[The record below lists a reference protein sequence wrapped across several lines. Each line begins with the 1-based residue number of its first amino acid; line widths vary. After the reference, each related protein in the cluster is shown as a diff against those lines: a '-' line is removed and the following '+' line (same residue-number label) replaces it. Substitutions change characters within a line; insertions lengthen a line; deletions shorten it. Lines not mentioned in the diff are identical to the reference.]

1 MLHVRLVKTSTK
13 TITGAGETAARE
25 QRKEAIQTRA
35 AYSPVEF
42 AALFGRS
49 ATWAY
54 RRLYE
59 GAIQAVK
66 IGGRMMIPA
75 TEADKL
81 IKAEPVSFGGCAK

>member
-1 MLHVRLVKTSTK
+1 MKTNRNQ
-13 TITGAGETAARE
+13 TGAGETAARE
-25 QRKEAIQTRA
+25 QRKESVQQTRA
-35 AYSPVEF
+35 AYSPCEF
-42 AALFGRS
+42 AAMFGRS
-49 ATWAY
+49 QTWTY

-81 IKAEPVSFGGCAK
+81 INAEPVSFEGGVK

>member
-1 MLHVRLVKTSTK
+1 MKTTRNL
-13 TITGAGETAARE
+13 TGAGETAALE
-25 QRKEAIQTRA
+25 QRKETVKQDRA

-42 AALFGRS
+42 AAMFGRS
-49 ATWAY
+49 ATWTY

-75 TEADKL
+75 GEAEKL
-81 IKAEPVSFGGCAK
+81 INAEPVSFAGGAK

>member
-1 MLHVRLVKTSTK
+1 MKENTQK
-13 TITGAGETAARE
+13 ATGVGQTAARE
-25 QRKEAIQTRA
+25 QKKEVIQTRA

-54 RRLYE
+54 RRAYE
-59 GAIQAVK
+59 GAIQVVK

-75 TEADKL
+75 GEADKL
-81 IKAEPVSFGGCAK
+81 IKAAPISFAGGAK